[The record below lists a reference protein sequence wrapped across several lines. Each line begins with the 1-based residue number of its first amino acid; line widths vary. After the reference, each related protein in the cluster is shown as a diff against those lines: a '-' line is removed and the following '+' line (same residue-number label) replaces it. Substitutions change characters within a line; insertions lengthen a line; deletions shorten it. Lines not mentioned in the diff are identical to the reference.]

1 MIPYT
6 APSAIWGIYFKK
18 EWRFV
23 NWRIK
28 RMLITDASQYPEDLQ
43 YLSNQY
49 LIPISKEEWEKGNQ
63 GYI

>member
-1 MIPYT
+1 
-6 APSAIWGIYFKK
+6 
-18 EWRFV
+18 
-23 NWRIK
+23 
-28 RMLITDASQYPEDLQ
+28 MLITDASQYPEDLQ